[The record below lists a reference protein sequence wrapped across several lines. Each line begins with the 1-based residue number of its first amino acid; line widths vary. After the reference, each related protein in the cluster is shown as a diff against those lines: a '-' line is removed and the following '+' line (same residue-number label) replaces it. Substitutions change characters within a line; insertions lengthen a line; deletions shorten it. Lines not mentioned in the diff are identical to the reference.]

1 MEHRQTQPSAPA
13 LPVVGW
19 REWTY
24 VPRLLEI
31 PVKAK
36 IDTGATTSTIHAAN
50 LVVAHDD
57 SGQAF
62 ASFELHPNE
71 KSNEVVRVADH
82 PVIAFRFV
90 RSSSGHGSYR
100 PVIRTLLTVGN
111 RSFSADITLA
121 AREQMGFRMLL
132 GRAALR
138 GRFQVD
144 PSSSFLQGEPS

>member
-1 MEHRQTQPSAPA
+1 MKPTQTEPSALA
-13 LPVVGW
+13 LPVLGW
-19 REWTY
+19 REWTQI
-24 VPRLLEI
+24 PRLVDV

-36 IDTGATTSTIHAAN
+36 IDTGATTSAIHAAN

-62 ASFELHPNE
+62 ASFDLHANE
-71 KSNEVVRVADH
+71 KSNQVVKVADH